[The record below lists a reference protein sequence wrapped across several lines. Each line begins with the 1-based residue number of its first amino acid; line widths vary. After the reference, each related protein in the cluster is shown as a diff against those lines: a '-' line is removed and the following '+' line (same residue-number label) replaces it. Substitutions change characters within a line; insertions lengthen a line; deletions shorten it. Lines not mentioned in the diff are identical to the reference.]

1 MMKKS
6 NKKVLS
12 RRGFSLVEVV
22 IALAVITIITAATF
36 PLIDSG
42 TKLQAINS
50 QKFETA
56 NITENAIECFRFD
69 PSNFETNFNKCLVN
83 EKKLQVITDNSLYLL
98 DKGSYSV
105 IFKIEDNTINIKIC
119 TDENANLNDS
129 ESINEY
135 LGETPEYDYT
145 YTKGGATS

>member
-1 MMKKS
+1 MKKS

-50 QKFETA
+50 RKFETA

-69 PSNFETNFNKCLVN
+69 SDNFETNFNKCLADG
-83 EKKLQVITDNSLYLL
+83 EELQVITENSLYLL

-105 IFKIEDNTINIKIC
+105 IFKIENNTINIKIC
-119 TDENANLNDS
+119 IDENANLSDS
-129 ESINEY
+129 ESIKSY
-135 LGETPEYDYT
+135 VGAITEYDYT